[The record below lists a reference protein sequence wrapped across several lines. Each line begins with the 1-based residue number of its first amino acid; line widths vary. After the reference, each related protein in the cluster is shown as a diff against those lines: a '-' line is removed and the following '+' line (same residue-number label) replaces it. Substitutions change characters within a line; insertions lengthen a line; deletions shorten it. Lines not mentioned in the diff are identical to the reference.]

1 MSHLLKV
8 AAVIMIAALASACA
22 TRPPI
27 PTEAADTAF
36 LAERDLAGTSVGRG
50 EFRTITGVRRGFTAH
65 LNGSWDGE
73 TLVLVED
80 FEFDDGERDR
90 KTWRLRRVEP
100 GRYIG
105 TREDVVGEAVGYQD
119 GRAFRLEYNIV
130 LPSENGRGRQVRFRD
145 VMVLDGRGDVLNEAT
160 IGWFGVRVG
169 SVSLRISP
177 AYNTLPAAMTEG
189 AESAATP

>member
-1 MSHLLKV
+1 
-8 AAVIMIAALASACA
+8 MIAALASACA

-27 PTEAADTAF
+27 PSEAADTPF
-36 LAERDLAGTSVGRG
+36 VAERDLAGASVARG
-50 EFRTITGVRRGFTAH
+50 EFRTITGVRREFTAH

-90 KTWRLRRVEP
+90 KTWRLRRVAP
-100 GRYIG
+100 GQYLG

-119 GRAFRLEYNIV
+119 GRAFRLEYDIV
-130 LPSENGRGRQVRFRD
+130 LPSENGRGIQVRFRD
-145 VMVLDGRGDVLNEAT
+145 VMVLDRSGDVLNEAT
-160 IGWFGVRVG
+160 MGWFGFRVG

-177 AYNTLPAAMTEG
+177 TENTLPATMREG
-189 AESAATP
+189 AQSATTP